1 MQGSD
6 NSPNRSDYHMSSEHG
21 APKEESVFSRLMN
34 TRVARIERKPDGLV
48 GAVLVFQPH
57 VTEQDAKELLA
68 TLAGHLQSVETH
80 QFNPEFGS
88 PVFFVA

>member
-1 MQGSD
+1 M
-6 NSPNRSDYHMSSEHG
+6 NNEHG
-21 APKEESVFSRLMN
+21 APKEESAFSRLMN
-34 TRVARIERKPDGLV
+34 TRVARIERNPEGLV

-68 TLAGHLQSVETH
+68 TLAEHLQSSETH
-80 QFNPEFGS
+80 EFNPQFGS